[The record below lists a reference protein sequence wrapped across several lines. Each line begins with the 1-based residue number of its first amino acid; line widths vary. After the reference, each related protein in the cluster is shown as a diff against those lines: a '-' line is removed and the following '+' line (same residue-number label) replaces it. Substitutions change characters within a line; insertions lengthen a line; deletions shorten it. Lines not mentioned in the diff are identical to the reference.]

1 MVPTRGESKFLFS
14 LSNVFCN
21 EFQENLVG
29 VNYKLPLRFVWGVLP
44 VDNGDHL
51 NPESFGKLELD
62 PEFDISQPESQVWL
76 LKFCKHLQRQ
86 DFFQPTFGPLLPN
99 CFIETFMRSMQRDCV
114 DSFSRRDW
122 SPCCK
127 TSKFP
132 YNTSVFYECIVE
144 EMTEIFETPS
154 QYLIPG
160 MAGPKFSK
168 DQYPTIK
175 AVIVEYDSSYS
186 YSMSYEHMHE
196 FYTKVESWMIKE
208 LETAPKWMKN
218 GWFISEL
225 EFYDLQRELSE
236 STIVAIIVSM
246 GLALIVLLLST
257 LNILT
262 SLYAIL
268 TITCS
273 IFVTVAVLVLLGWKL
288 NILESIT
295 VSTAIGL
302 TVDFSLHY
310 TVNYRLCPLAL
321 SDERIAATKYAIS
334 YMAGPVLMAAL
345 TTGAAGAF
353 MMPSLILPYIQI
365 GIFLVTVMS
374 VSWIY
379 ATFHL
384 GAMLA
389 IIGPQNQF
397 GQFHYSKL
405 SCCPSSK
412 SKTSSSDRNRPVNH
426 SSLSDTHELD
436 SLTCKSGVRP
446 IPRPLQRSLSSG
458 GASKNSQNRYVFT
471 DQSPSATSAITI
483 IMADDN

>member
-1 MVPTRGESKFLFS
+1 MNAADLA
-14 LSNVFCN
+14 
-21 EFQENLVG
+21 

-51 NPESFGKLELD
+51 NPKSMGKLELD
-62 PEFDISQPESQVWL
+62 PSFDISAPESQEWL
-76 LKFCKHLQRQ
+76 LSFCRKLRRQ
-86 DFFQPTFGPLLPN
+86 PFFQPTFGPILPN
-99 CFIETFMRSMQRDCV
+99 CFIETFMKSMERPCV
-114 DSFSRRDW
+114 DPFSSRNRT
-122 SPCCK
+122 PCCK
-127 TSKFP
+127 SSTFP
-132 YNTSVFYECIVE
+132 YNNTVFNECIVE
-144 EMTEIFETPS
+144 EMTEIYETPS

-168 DQYPTIK
+168 DQFPTIK
-175 AVIVEYDSSYS
+175 AVIIEYDSNYS
-186 YSMSYEHMHE
+186 YSMSYEYMDE
-196 FYTKVESWMIKE
+196 FYTKVENWMLKE
-208 LETAPKWMKN
+208 LQMAPDGMKN

-225 EFYDLQRELSE
+225 DFYDLQRELSA
-236 STIVAIIVSM
+236 STLTAVAISM

-273 IFVTVAVLVLLGWKL
+273 IFVTVAILVLLGWKL
-288 NILESIT
+288 NILESIA

-321 SDERIAATKYAIS
+321 AEERIEATRYSLS
-334 YMAGPVLMAAL
+334 YMAGPALMAAL

-353 MMPSLILPYIQI
+353 MLPSLILPYIQI
-365 GIFLVTVMS
+365 GVFLVTVMS

-389 IIGPQNQF
+389 VIGPQKQF

-405 SCCPSSK
+405 ICCKSGK
-412 SKTSSSDRNRPVNH
+412 SKTSSSERGNPPV
-426 SSLSDTHELD
+426 SSLSDTHELE
-436 SLTCKSGVRP
+436 SLTYKGAVRP
-446 IPRPLQRSLSSG
+446 PARTLQRSLSG
-458 GASKNSQNRYVFT
+458 GNAGKNHNRCVFT